1 MKPLFVISCP
11 IDTFSGYG
19 SRSRDLVK
27 SIIDLNKYDV
37 KILPQRWGN
46 TPWGFIESHEE
57 KWGFLKNHILQQP
70 QMNKQPEIWA
80 QVTIPNEFQPIGKYN
95 IGFTAGI
102 ETTIAIPEWIE
113 GCNRMNLNIVSSKH
127 SADVLKNSIFQK
139 VNEHTKQVESEL
151 KLTKP
156 VEVLFEGADLGKYF
170 EMEDADLPANALVES
185 LDEIPESFAYLFV
198 GHWMQG
204 DLGEDRK
211 NVGLM
216 IKAFLEVFKNKPK
229 KPALILKSSGAGS
242 SYLDREM
249 ILAKIQQIKDSVE
262 HTSLPNIYLLHG
274 EFSDEEMNYLYNH
287 PKVKAMVNLT
297 KGEGFGRPL
306 LEFSLVKKP
315 IIVSNWSG
323 HMDFLNSEFVVA
335 VNGELKNV
343 HPSAANQFL
352 VQDSQWF
359 SPNHAEIGNY
369 FKDVFD
375 NYKKYVDGAKRQTYR
390 SKTMFNFDE
399 MKKLIGI
406 YLDQYVPEFPKQVQI
421 KLPTMNK
428 ISLPKKPTLTNG

>member
-1 MKPLFVISCP
+1 
-11 IDTFSGYG
+11 
-19 SRSRDLVK
+19 
-27 SIIDLNKYDV
+27 
-37 KILPQRWGN
+37 
-46 TPWGFIESHEE
+46 
-57 KWGFLKNHILQQP
+57 
-70 QMNKQPEIWA
+70 
-80 QVTIPNEFQPIGKYN
+80 
-95 IGFTAGI
+95 
-102 ETTIAIPEWIE
+102 
-113 GCNRMNLNIVSSKH
+113 
-127 SADVLKNSIFQK
+127 
-139 VNEHTKQVESEL
+139 
-151 KLTKP
+151 
-156 VEVLFEGADLGKYF
+156 LFEGADLGKYF

>member
-1 MKPLFVISCP
+1 M
-11 IDTFSGYG
+11 
-19 SRSRDLVK
+19 
-27 SIIDLNKYDV
+27 
-37 KILPQRWGN
+37 PQRWGEC
-46 TPWGFIESHEE
+46 PWGFINDNPEWKFLE
-57 KWGFLKNHILQQP
+57 KHMLNSP
-70 QMNKQPEIWA
+70 QLPKQPEIWA
-80 QVTIPNEFQPIGKYN
+80 QVTVPNEFQSIGKYN

-127 SADVLKNSIFQK
+127 SADVLKNSAFQK
-139 VNEHTKQVESEL
+139 VNEQTKQVEGEL

-156 VEVLFEGADLGKYF
+156 VEVLFEGADLEKYF
-170 EMEDADLPANALVES
+170 EMEDADLPANGLVEA
-185 LDEIPESFAYLFV
+185 LDEIPEPFAYLFV

-216 IKAFLEVFKNKPK
+216 IKAFLELFKNKPK
-229 KPALILKSSGAGS
+229 KPALILKTSGAGS

-249 ILAKIQQIKDSVE
+249 ILTKIQQIKDSVE
-262 HTSLPNIYLLHG
+262 HINLPNIYLLHG

-287 PKVKAMVNLT
+287 PKVKAMINLT

-306 LEFSLVKKP
+306 LEFSLAKKP

-323 HMDFLNSEFVVA
+323 HMDFLNPEFVVA
-335 VNGELKNV
+335 INGELKNV

-359 SPNHAEIGNY
+359 SPNHAEIGQH

-375 NYKKYVDGAKRQTYR
+375 NYKKYTDGAKRQAYR

-406 YLDQYVPEFPKQVQI
+406 YLDQYIPEFPKQVQI

-428 ISLPKKPTLTNG
+428 ISLPKRPTITNG

>member
-1 MKPLFVISCP
+1 M
-11 IDTFSGYG
+11 
-19 SRSRDLVK
+19 
-27 SIIDLNKYDV
+27 
-37 KILPQRWGN
+37 PQRWGEC
-46 TPWGFIESHEE
+46 PWGFINDNPEWKFLE
-57 KWGFLKNHILQQP
+57 KHMLNYP
-70 QMNKQPEIWA
+70 QLPKQPEIWA
-80 QVTIPNEFQPIGKYN
+80 QVTVPNEFQPIGKYN